1 MKKLAVL
8 SNINIDPLKNFL
20 NGNELE
26 LYFAG
31 YNQWQ
36 SELTNSASNLYKFNP
51 EFIFLHLDAEELRH
65 QTNDFFY
72 AIECFIV
79 LFPKTQFIISNFFYP
94 PYSVESYINTNTIKT
109 IGLNNELLTFRNK
122 YPGIFIFD
130 FNRLVALHGYRQF
143 FSHKFWYLGRIKYT
157 NAGFRCISQELK
169 NVLNCLQ
176 GRTKKV
182 LALDLDNT
190 LWGGILGEEVWNNIQ
205 LSEEGV
211 GKIYTDFQRNIK
223 KLSETGILL
232 AIVSKN
238 NEADVKEAFEQ
249 NENMLLS
256 WDSFVSR
263 KINWNNKTDNLREIA
278 IELNIGIDS
287 IVFID
292 DNVFER
298 DLVKKMLPEVTVPDF
313 PEDITELN
321 YWFINDVVYP
331 HFSKNKITSEDLDKT
346 EQYKRNSERANV
358 SKLYSY
364 DEFLQQLDIKL
375 DIKNVDNK
383 AISRI
388 SHLTQK
394 TNQFNL
400 NAKKYT
406 ESELNEM
413 INSKEFN
420 LFSLS
425 YSDKFGN
432 EGITGAAIIK
442 ITDNIAELD
451 IFLLSC
457 RILGRNVEFKFLD
470 FIINSL
476 TENYIKKLKTYY
488 FDNGK
493 NNQVKEFLLK
503 YGFYTTDN
511 IEFKLNIG

>member
-20 NGNELE
+20 NGSDLE

-36 SELTNSASNLYKFNP
+36 IELTNSDSNLYKFNP
-51 EFIFLHLDAEELRH
+51 DFIFLHIDAEELQDKTDDLIKTVEH
-65 QTNDFFY
+65 YLVMFLKTN
-72 AIECFIV
+72 FIV
-79 LFPKTQFIISNFFYP
+79 SNLFYP
-94 PYSVESYINTNTIKT
+94 PYSIDSYINTSINKT
-109 IGLNNELLTFRNK
+109 IGLNNELSNLQNK

-130 FNRLVALHGYRQF
+130 FNRLVTLYGYRQF

-157 NAGFRCISQELK
+157 NAGFRYISQEIK
-169 NVLNCLQ
+169 NVLNCIQ
-176 GRTKKV
+176 GRSKKV

-190 LWGGILGEEVWNNIQ
+190 LWGGILGEEGWNNIQ
-205 LSEEGV
+205 LSEDGV
-211 GKIYTDFQRNIK
+211 GRIYADFQRNIK

-238 NEADVKEAFEQ
+238 NEADVKEVFVRNQ
-249 NENMLLS
+249 NMQLS
-256 WDSFVSR
+256 WDNFVSR

-278 IELNIGIDS
+278 IELNIGLDS

-292 DNVFER
+292 DNAFER
-298 DLVKKMLPEVTVPDF
+298 DLVKKILPEVRVPDF

-321 YWFINDVVYP
+321 YWFINDVVYT
-331 HFSKNKITSEDLDKT
+331 HFAKIKITTEDLDKT
-346 EQYKRNSERANV
+346 EQYRRNTERANV

-364 DEFLQQLDIKL
+364 DEYLKQLEIKII
-375 DIKNVDNK
+375 IKSVDNNS
-383 AISRI
+383 ISRI
-388 SHLTQK
+388 SQLTQK

-400 NAKKYT
+400 NAKKYS

-413 INSKEFN
+413 INLKEFN
-420 LFSLS
+420 LYSLS

-470 FIINSL
+470 YIISYL
-476 TENYIKKLKTYY
+476 KENNIKNLKTYY

-503 YGFYTTDN
+503 YGFNTTDN